1 MVGAIDDLLVEA
13 LFVSYVQPSD
23 APNPGLVHRAITEAI
38 VRFGTDGCAARV
50 ASEFGDH
57 PDIAVS
63 RMAWVRQMVR
73 DSYPNNSKD
82 SAGPA
87 AQPA

>member
-38 VRFGTDGCAARV
+38 VRFGTDGCAALV
-50 ASEFGDH
+50 AAEFGDH
-57 PDIAVS
+57 PDIAVT
-63 RMAWVRQMVR
+63 RMAWALQMVQA
-73 DSYPNNSKD
+73 SYPSPD
-82 SAGPA
+82 H
-87 AQPA
+87 QQL

>member
-23 APNPGLVHRAITEAI
+23 APSAELVHRAVTEAI

-50 ASEFGDH
+50 AAEFGDH

-63 RMAWVRQMVR
+63 RMAWVRQVVR
-73 DSYPNNSKD
+73 ESYPSPNH
-82 SAGPA
+82 
-87 AQPA
+87 QEL

>member
-23 APNPGLVHRAITEAI
+23 APTSSLVHRAITEAI

-50 ASEFGDH
+50 ALEFGDH
-57 PDIAVS
+57 PDAAVD
-63 RMAWVRQMVR
+63 RMSWARRTVRAA
-73 DSYPNNSKD
+73 YPSPD
-82 SAGPA
+82 H
-87 AQPA
+87 QQL